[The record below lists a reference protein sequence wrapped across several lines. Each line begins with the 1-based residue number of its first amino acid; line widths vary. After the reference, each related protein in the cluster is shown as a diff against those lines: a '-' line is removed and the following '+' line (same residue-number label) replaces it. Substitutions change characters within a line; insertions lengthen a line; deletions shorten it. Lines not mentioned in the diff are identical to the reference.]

1 MNITGRMLRDAI
13 ISGANNIS
21 NKKEAVNE
29 LNVFPVP
36 DGDTGTNMSM
46 TIGSSVAELNT
57 LPDDVTVE
65 KVASVA
71 ASSLLRGARGNS
83 GVILSLLF
91 RGFQRELKGK
101 AEMTADD
108 IRASLAKGVTS
119 AYKAVMSPAEGTIL
133 TVARVASENASA
145 SDTDDAVELWDLIVS
160 VSEDTLLQTPE
171 MLPVL
176 KKAGVVDSG
185 GQGLVYIF
193 RGMQIVFNG
202 GSPIEGEHISEA
214 SSEHRSSRS
223 SRNTA
228 GMYHVEFTLTQ
239 NDNANILKLQAFMD
253 SCGSNVSV
261 TGHDN
266 TVKCAA
272 DSSDPGKIL
281 SEAIKHGF
289 IDNITV
295 IPCDL
300 SGTDT
305 PNTDETSDTK
315 ENESGK
321 ESASKYVS
329 PDDSVPYGF
338 VSVSS
343 GDGLAQ
349 LFTDLGVDRVVSG
362 GQTMNPS
369 TDDILAAV
377 QSIAAKNIFILAN
390 NKNIIMASEQ
400 ACALADRNAMVLPT
414 RTIPQGISAM
424 LAFSPDE
431 TVENNFINMTAA
443 ADNVATGQVT
453 FAARDSEIDGKPI
466 RQGEIMGIMDG
477 KLVSVEKS
485 LEKATLKLAKKIIKK
500 TTGFVT
506 LICGADVTQEQKT
519 NVEDLIRSF
528 LSSDTELS
536 VIDGG
541 QPVYYFYISAE

>member
-1 MNITGRMLRDAI
+1 MNITGKMLRDAF

-21 NKKEAVNE
+21 NYIEAVNE

-46 TIGSSVAELNT
+46 TIGSSVAELKT

-101 AEMTADD
+101 TEMSADD
-108 IRASLAKGVTS
+108 IKASLTNGVSS
-119 AYKAVMSPAEGTIL
+119 AYKAVMVPTEGTML
-133 TVARVASENASA
+133 TVARVSGEKAVESA
-145 SDTDDAVELWDLIVS
+145 LSDAVELWDYIVTI
-160 VSEDTLLQTPE
+160 SEETLLQTPE
-171 MLPVL
+171 LLPVL
-176 KKAGVVDSG
+176 KAAGVVDSG

-193 RGMQIVFNG
+193 KGMQAVFDG
-202 GSPIEGEHISEA
+202 GKPVEGEHSAESA
-214 SSEHRSSRS
+214 SEHHI
-223 SRNTA
+223 
-228 GMYHVEFTLTQ
+228 GMSDKTGESIYHIQFTLSK
-239 NDNANILKLQAFMD
+239 NSNANILKFQAFAE

-261 TGHDN
+261 TGHGDQIKFEA
-266 TVKCAA
+266 VSA
-272 DSSDPGKIL
+272 DPGKIL

-289 IDNITV
+289 LDGISIV
-295 IPCDL
+295 H
-300 SGTDT
+300 SGND
-305 PNTDETSDTK
+305 SDTK
-315 ENESGK
+315 YDTS
-321 ESASKYVS
+321 SASDSKNGNAESDDFVYTA
-329 PDDSVPYGF
+329 PDDSVTYGF

-343 GDGLAQ
+343 GDGLKQ

-369 TDDILAAV
+369 TDDILAAI
-377 QSIAAKNIFILAN
+377 QSIPAKNVIVLAN

-400 ACALADRNAMVLPT
+400 ACNLADRNAKVLPT

-424 LAFSPDE
+424 LAFSPEADPA
-431 TVENNFINMTAA
+431 ENIISMKAA
-443 ADNVATGQVT
+443 ADNVGTGQVT
-453 FAARDSEIDGKPI
+453 FAARDSEIDGRPI
-466 RQGEIMGIMDG
+466 KQGDIMGILDG
-477 KLVSVEKS
+477 KLVSVEKN
-485 LEKATLKLAKKIIKK
+485 LEKATLKLAKKLVKN

-506 LICGADVTQEQKT
+506 LICGADVTPEQKA
-519 NVEDLIRSF
+519 NVEDLIRGF
-528 LSSDTELS
+528 LSSEVELS